1 MKTNTDNKHNK
12 NSSIKTNNNMK
23 KLMKISGVFRVL
35 VILAMAVIV
44 AFLGYSYIDSD
55 ELRLGGNPLFH
66 ALWFHE
72 GANRGILFTIQFPL
86 FFALVLGVFWMQ
98 KLLGYFQQGQFFSS
112 QTMNCYLWLIW
123 IKIVSFVYKFIQP
136 LMIHHYYSVLEQQS
150 PLHLTGHFP
159 LQLEISFDSI
169 TTLLLLLVIAY
180 LLKAAKDIEAENKA
194 FI

>member
-1 MKTNTDNKHNK
+1 MKTNTVHKHNK
-12 NSSIKTNNNMK
+12 NMK

-35 VILAMAVIV
+35 IILAAVGV
-44 AFLGYSYIDSD
+44 VVFLGYRYIDSD
-55 ELRLGGNPLFH
+55 ALRFGGSPLFH
-66 ALWFHE
+66 ALWFHDN
-72 GANRGILFTIQFPL
+72 ANRGLLFAIQLPL
-86 FFALVLGVFWMQ
+86 FLALVLGAFWLQ
-98 KLLGYFQQGQFFSS
+98 RLLGYFQQGHFFSN

-123 IKIVSFVYKFIQP
+123 IKIVSFGYKFIQP
-136 LMIHHYYSVLEQQS
+136 LIIHHYYSVLEQQT

-180 LLKAAKDIEAENKA
+180 LLKAAKDIEAENKT